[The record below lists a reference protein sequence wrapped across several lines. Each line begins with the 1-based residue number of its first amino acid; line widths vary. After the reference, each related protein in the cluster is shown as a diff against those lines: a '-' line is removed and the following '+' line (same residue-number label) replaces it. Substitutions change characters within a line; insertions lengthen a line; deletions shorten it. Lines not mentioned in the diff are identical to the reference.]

1 MADTKEE
8 VKEGVYADA
17 TEVRGHPSP
26 SSIVEEPRGLPRE
39 WDSRCWALGCTFTG
53 VPEQLRKCSKCK
65 IARYCSEKCQARD
78 WWMAHRDRCGE
89 CAKMAP
95 MAKTVVHPRCVL
107 PIEEV
112 CFPADVRG
120 YLTSSTGHGERLFQ
134 TSWHFTKLEDA
145 SRQRWFL
152 ENGLG
157 LLRREEWMR
166 LLGDPSYL
174 EALSN
179 IWRLF
184 YCDDAGLLAM
194 VACEAPFLN
203 TETSEPA
210 LLVRDKLRFLCH
222 EKQRSIVALGST
234 VGLGVVFQRQPSTQ
248 SRKAVVGNDSCRQA
262 FENIALTP
270 MSPYHATMPTDK
282 FVQLGMA
289 PLLPSARAGGP
300 AYRVRDYGRFPR

>member
-1 MADTKEE
+1 
-8 VKEGVYADA
+8 
-17 TEVRGHPSP
+17 
-26 SSIVEEPRGLPRE
+26 
-39 WDSRCWALGCTFTG
+39 
-53 VPEQLRKCSKCK
+53 
-65 IARYCSEKCQARD
+65 
-78 WWMAHRDRCGE
+78 
-89 CAKMAP
+89 MAP
-95 MAKTVVHPRCVL
+95 IANTVVHPRCVL
-107 PIEEV
+107 PLQEV
-112 CFPADVRG
+112 CFPPNVRG
-120 YLTSSTGHGERLFQ
+120 YITSSTGHGERLGK

-157 LLRREEWMR
+157 LLRRQEWMR

-174 EALSN
+174 EVLSK

-184 YCDDAGLLAM
+184 YCDNKGLLAM
-194 VACEAPFLN
+194 LTCEPPFLN
-203 TETSEPA
+203 AETSEPA
-210 LLVRDKLRFLCH
+210 LLVRDKLRFISH
-222 EKQRSIVALGST
+222 EKQTSIVALGST

-248 SRKAVVGNDSCRQA
+248 TRKAHVGNDSCRQA

-300 AYRVRDYGRFPR
+300 AYRVRDLRQIPKMNEEVLVPY